1 MQTTLLDGKALSA
14 KILLELSQTISENN
28 LKPRLLIIQVGDH
41 AASAQY
47 VALKKKRG
55 VEIGVEVI
63 VEHVAGSKF
72 ATLKEKVS
80 SIVAK
85 DRTAVDGIMMQLP
98 LPEPQHTA
106 DVLSIIPP
114 ELDVD
119 GLLGKA
125 SNFNSAAADAVI
137 ALLSTLPDYSTKPF
151 TILIIGDSPY
161 VGGSIY
167 QALLKTNTIHTN
179 NIACINEFTADKE
192 DYFQKYTVVI
202 SCVGK
207 PHIYSAKALRKG
219 AILIDVGTSPTIQ
232 GQIVGDF
239 DTAEANGYLTAYTPV
254 PGGVGPVTVAMLLKH
269 VVENSLRNR
278 GKDC

>member
-85 DRTAVDGIMMQLP
+85 DRTA
-98 LPEPQHTA
+98 
-106 DVLSIIPP
+106 
-114 ELDVD
+114 VD

-278 GKDC
+278 EKDC